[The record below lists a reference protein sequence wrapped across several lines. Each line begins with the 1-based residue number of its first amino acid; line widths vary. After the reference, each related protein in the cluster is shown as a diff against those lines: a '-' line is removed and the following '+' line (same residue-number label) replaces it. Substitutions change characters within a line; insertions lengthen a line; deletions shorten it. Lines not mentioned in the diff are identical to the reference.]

1 MFKMDIPIGD
11 FVEKFIQ
18 LLLNNFQPF
27 FDAQANNL
35 NKFMDSIGY
44 GLLSM
49 PPLFFIIIL
58 SLIALILVNKK
69 TAIFTVLG
77 LLLIFGMHL
86 WQLFIETF
94 VLVILSTSI
103 SLIIGIPI
111 GVLMNK
117 RRILNKIM
125 EPILDFMQT
134 MPSFVYLIPAV
145 MFFGIGNV
153 PGIISTVIFSMPPAV
168 RLTKLGLEQV
178 PKDLEEVGMS
188 FGLTNFQMLYK
199 IKLPLALPSIMA
211 GINQSIMMALSMVVA
226 ASMIGTRGLGSQ
238 VLSGIQRNDIGIGFE
253 AGLAVV
259 ILAII
264 LDRIT
269 RSLGMKTQNKNA

>member
-27 FDAQANNL
+27 FDAQADYL
-35 NKFMDSIGY
+35 NSFMDNFGY
-44 GLLSM
+44 ILLSI
-49 PPLFFIIIL
+49 PPLFFIIVL
-58 SLIALILVNKK
+58 SLIAWFLVNKK
-69 TAIFTVLG
+69 TAAFTALG
-77 LLLIFGMHL
+77 LLLIFGMKL

-111 GVLMNK
+111 GILMSK
-117 RRILNKIM
+117 RKVLNKIIL
-125 EPILDFMQT
+125 PILDFMQT

-178 PKDLEEVGMS
+178 PNDLEEVGRA

-269 RSLGMKTQNKNA
+269 RSLGLKTQNKNA

>member
-1 MFKMDIPIGD
+1 MFKMDIPIGN
-11 FVEKFIQ
+11 FVERFIQ

-27 FDAQANNL
+27 FDAQANHL
-35 NKFMDSIGY
+35 NSFMDNIGY
-44 GLLSM
+44 LLLSI

-58 SLIALILVNKK
+58 SLIAWFLVNKK
-69 TAIFTVLG
+69 TAVFTVLG

-86 WQLFIETF
+86 WQMFIETF
-94 VLVILSTSI
+94 VLVIISTSI

-111 GVLMNK
+111 GILMSK
-117 RRILNKIM
+117 KKILNKIM
-125 EPILDFMQT
+125 LPILDFMQT

-153 PGIISTVIFSMPPAV
+153 PGVISTVIFSMPPAV

-178 PKDLEEVGMS
+178 PKDLEEVGKS

-199 IKLPLALPSIMA
+199 IKLPMALPSIMA

-269 RSLGMKTQNKNA
+269 RSLGLKTHKNNA

>member
-1 MFKMDIPIGD
+1 MFKMDIPIGN
-11 FVEKFIQ
+11 FVERFIQ
-18 LLLNNFQPF
+18 FLLNNFQPF
-27 FDAQANNL
+27 FDAQANHL
-35 NKFMDSIGY
+35 NSFMDSIGY
-44 GLLSM
+44 MLLLI
-49 PPLFFIIIL
+49 PPLFFIIVL
-58 SLIALILVNKK
+58 SLIAWVLVNKK
-69 TAIFTVLG
+69 TAVFTVLG

-86 WQLFIETF
+86 WQMFIETF

-111 GVLMNK
+111 GILMSK
-117 RRILNKIM
+117 KKILNKIM
-125 EPILDFMQT
+125 LPILDFMQT

-178 PKDLEEVGMS
+178 PKDLEEVGKS

-199 IKLPLALPSIMA
+199 IKLPMALPSIMA

-269 RSLGMKTQNKNA
+269 RSLGLKTHKNNA

>member
-27 FDAQANNL
+27 FDAQADYL
-35 NKFMDSIGY
+35 NSFMDNFGY
-44 GLLSM
+44 ILLSI
-49 PPLFFIIIL
+49 PPLFFIIVL
-58 SLIALILVNKK
+58 SLIAWFLVNKK
-69 TAIFTVLG
+69 TAAFTALG
-77 LLLIFGMHL
+77 LLLIFGMKL

-111 GVLMNK
+111 GILMSK
-117 RRILNKIM
+117 RKILNKIIL
-125 EPILDFMQT
+125 PILDFMQT

-178 PKDLEEVGMS
+178 PNDLEEVGRA

-269 RSLGMKTQNKNA
+269 RSLGLKTQNKNA

>member
-1 MFKMDIPIGD
+1 MDIPIGD

-27 FDAQANNL
+27 FDAQADYL
-35 NKFMDSIGY
+35 NSFMDNFGY
-44 GLLSM
+44 ILLSI
-49 PPLFFIIIL
+49 PPLFFIIVL
-58 SLIALILVNKK
+58 SLIAWFLVNKK
-69 TAIFTVLG
+69 TAAFTALG
-77 LLLIFGMHL
+77 LLLIFGMKL

-111 GVLMNK
+111 GILMSK
-117 RRILNKIM
+117 RKVLNKIIL
-125 EPILDFMQT
+125 PILDFMQT

-178 PKDLEEVGMS
+178 PNDLEEVGRA

-269 RSLGMKTQNKNA
+269 RSLGLKTQNKNA